1 VVAIAHPMP
10 RNVAII
16 GSIVLAFGAVEALAW
31 WWTHPT
37 PAGLGQPVLVYQPKG
52 GSQKE
57 GKAAGQRTEAE
68 GQQLPSENLSSIQ
81 NPKFRIQNPFSS
93 SITPLPEIVANSQ
106 PSLRCSTGTAARIDR
121 EDGVTIHLAF
131 FEWDLA
137 DTRDVLE
144 AYKHLPEQCLG
155 AIGMKLVENRPVR
168 TYQVGTETIAF
179 DHSVFRDRAGVLVHS
194 FKGVWVS
201 GMSRLVGDGF
211 PIGGDQWRN
220 LRWKAALHR
229 FHPAYSRVAQGA
241 VRGIPNPDLAWQAFN
256 QAMLNDLHFETR

>member
-1 VVAIAHPMP
+1 MP
-10 RNVAII
+10 RSVAII

-37 PAGLGQPVLVYQPKG
+37 PAGLGQPVLVYRPEIRKQESG
-52 GSQKE
+52 IRRQE
-57 GKAAGQRTEAE
+57 QAN
-68 GQQLPSENLSSIQ
+68 GQQIPGENPSSIQ
-81 NPKFRIQNPFSS
+81 NPKFKIQNPFSS

-137 DTRDVLE
+137 DARDVLE

-155 AIGMKLVENRPVR
+155 AIGMKLLENRPTR

-179 DHSVFRDRAGVLVHS
+179 DHSVFRDRADVLVHS
-194 FKGVWVS
+194 FKGIWVS
-201 GMSRLVGDGF
+201 GMSRLAGDGF
-211 PIGGDQWRN
+211 PSGGDQWRK

-241 VRGIPNPDLAWQAFN
+241 VRGIPNPDLAWQAFS
-256 QAMLNDLHFETR
+256 QAMLNDLRFETR

>member
-1 VVAIAHPMP
+1 MP
-10 RNVAII
+10 RSVAII
-16 GSIVLAFGAVEALAW
+16 GSMVLAFGAVEALAW

-37 PAGLGQPVLVYQPKG
+37 PAGRGQAVLGYRP
-52 GSQKE
+52 E
-57 GKAAGQRTEAE
+57 IRTQEQAD
-68 GQQLPSENLSSIQ
+68 GQQIPGENPSSIQ
-81 NPKFRIQNPFSS
+81 NPKFKIQNSISS
-93 SITPLPEIVANSQ
+93 SITPLPEIVAQSQ

-155 AIGMKLVENRPVR
+155 AIGMKLVENRPAR
-168 TYQVGTETIAF
+168 TYQVGTEAIAF

-201 GMSRLVGDGF
+201 GMSRLIGDGF
-211 PIGGDQWRN
+211 PIGSDQWRN
-220 LRWKAALHR
+220 LRLKAALHR

-241 VRGIPNPDLAWQAFN
+241 VRGIPNPDLAWVAFEN
-256 QAMLNDLHFETR
+256 AMLKDLSFK

>member
-1 VVAIAHPMP
+1 MP
-10 RNVAII
+10 RSVAII
-16 GSIVLAFGAVEALAW
+16 GSMVLVFGAVEALAW

-37 PAGLGQPVLVYQPKG
+37 PTGLGQPVLVYRPEIRKQESGIRK
-52 GSQKE
+52 QE
-57 GKAAGQRTEAE
+57 QAD
-68 GQQLPSENLSSIQ
+68 GQQIPGENPSSIQ
-81 NPKFRIQNPFSS
+81 NSISS

-106 PSLRCSTGTAARIDR
+106 PSLRCSTGSAARIDR

-131 FEWDLA
+131 FGWDLA

-155 AIGMKLVENRPVR
+155 AIGMKLVENRPAR

-201 GMSRLVGDGF
+201 GMSRLAGDGF
-211 PIGGDQWRN
+211 PSGGDQWRK

-241 VRGIPNPDLAWQAFN
+241 VRGIPNPDLAWAAFEN
-256 QAMLNDLHFETR
+256 AMLNDLSFK

>member
-1 VVAIAHPMP
+1 MP
-10 RNVAII
+10 RSVAII
-16 GSIVLAFGAVEALAW
+16 GSMVLAFGAVEVLAW
-31 WWTHPT
+31 WWTHPV
-37 PAGLGQPVLVYQPKG
+37 PAGLGQPVLAYRPEG

-57 GKAAGQRTEAE
+57 EKAAGQRTETEA
-68 GQQLPSENLSSIQ
+68 QQLPSENLSS
-81 NPKFRIQNPFSS
+81 IQNPFSS
-93 SITPLPEIVANSQ
+93 SITPLPEIVAKSQ

-137 DTRDVLE
+137 DASDVLE

-155 AIGMKLVENRPVR
+155 AIGMKLVENRPAR

-179 DHSVFRDRAGVLVHS
+179 DHSVFRDRADVLVHS
-194 FKGVWVS
+194 FKGIWVS
-201 GMSRLVGDGF
+201 GMSRLAGDGF
-211 PIGGDQWRN
+211 PSGGDQWRK

-241 VRGIPNPDLAWQAFN
+241 VRGIPNPDLAWQAFS
-256 QAMLNDLHFETR
+256 QAMLNDLRFETR